1 MENNTFGILFDIINL
16 DSEEHFE
23 AIVNAMDNKSAVF
36 ILTNAIESAH
46 RRGLFTLNECEV
58 LSKALRIVNSI
69 NKDNVEK
76 TK

>member
-16 DSEEHFE
+16 DSEEHFD

-36 ILTNAIESAH
+36 ILTHAIESAH

-58 LSKALRIVNSI
+58 LSKALRIIKN
-69 NKDNVEK
+69 NTVEDVK
-76 TK
+76 N

>member
-1 MENNTFGILFDIINL
+1 MENNTFGVLFDTINL

-36 ILTNAIESAH
+36 IISHAIESAH

-58 LSKALRIVNSI
+58 LSKALRKVKENIQEI
-69 NKDNVEK
+69 
-76 TK
+76 

>member
-58 LSKALRIVNSI
+58 LSKALRIIKN
-69 NKDNVEK
+69 NNVEDVK
-76 TK
+76 N

>member
-1 MENNTFGILFDIINL
+1 MEKNTFGVLFDTINL

-36 ILTNAIESAH
+36 IISHAIESAH

-58 LSKALRIVNSI
+58 LAKALRKVKENIQEI
-69 NKDNVEK
+69 
-76 TK
+76 